1 VWLRRVPPHAH
12 AADREGV
19 LIHTQPCTA
28 AIVPRSTVY
37 HYIQSEF
44 GTTTTKKFWEVGRT
58 RLGDGE
64 ASNADYSNAHHA
76 SGGYGGEDWDGDDI

>member
-1 VWLRRVPPHAH
+1 
-12 AADREGV
+12 
-19 LIHTQPCTA
+19 
-28 AIVPRSTVY
+28 VY
-37 HYIQSEF
+37 SRHRASEHGLPLLQSEF
-44 GTTTTKKFWEVGRT
+44 GTTTTKKFWELGRT